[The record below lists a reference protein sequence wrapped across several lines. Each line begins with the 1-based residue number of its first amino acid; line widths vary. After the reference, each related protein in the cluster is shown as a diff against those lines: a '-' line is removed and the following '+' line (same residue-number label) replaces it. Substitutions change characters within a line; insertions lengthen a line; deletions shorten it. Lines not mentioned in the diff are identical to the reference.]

1 MTRFVAH
8 PTPVGG
14 QLNYAFDEG
23 KDAGGCGMPAKVTSG
38 SAAARLFYP
47 NNAIDARSF
56 TSGED
61 LLGRSWGRSALWV

>member
-1 MTRFVAH
+1 MTRFVAR
-8 PTPVGG
+8 PTPVGE

-38 SAAARLFYP
+38 SAAVCLLYP

-56 TSGED
+56 TSSEY
-61 LLGRSWGRSALWV
+61 LLGRFWGRSALWA